1 MKITAKMLKRLIRDE
16 SERISDQE
24 LFTSEAMRN
33 KFERMANGI
42 SKRYNRPLKVYLHWE
57 CENLTYTAKTNN
69 FQIEINAG
77 SWIVQRYSQR
87 TDRYRALLGLLAHE
101 LGHVLYTDF
110 KVANT
115 YYTHLAYR
123 DWYPKR
129 PLFEDEDLQRRVW
142 DIERTFLSL
151 GTENFCKLVQK
162 LDNYFEDVYI
172 ENRLCR
178 NYPGSFADSIDLLG
192 ESIRTNA
199 RNAIQASAKEPK
211 QLAKLVTQIFAYVRA
226 GERDYSNLD
235 KECAVVF
242 EQCIPYLELGL
253 TSPEPK
259 ERYDAVNRLG
269 VLLWPYLDQIEDLE
283 ETSFPESE
291 PPKGNTLS
299 IAQTEQEKNG
309 DAKAIPVETDAVEK
323 VLQNIVDEIAAQAV
337 YVALERELYKELDDN
352 LAHMPYAG
360 AHLGITRHI
369 FRQIEIT
376 EHMLWKYDTET
387 PKLLRLADAAC
398 RNLRQVSLEQQRG
411 GTRTGLYMGRGIRG
425 SDLYRKDK
433 RFFYNRKLPRKGFD
447 IAVMVLCDESGSMD
461 GERIDKTRQS
471 AFLLYSICRKLNIP
485 VSVYGHS
492 ADIAYD
498 LELYSYAEFDSVDN
512 KDCYRIMGM
521 QSRNNNRD
529 GAAIRF
535 AAEKL
540 LARPEELKVLLIPND
555 GRPSA
560 HGYGGKAALEDLQET
575 IQKYTHKGLN
585 IYGIAIGNDIENL
598 KQIYGS
604 NFLEVQDIE
613 NLPKI
618 LTGLLKRLAKR
629 SLK

>member
-1 MKITAKMLKRLIRDE
+1 MKITAQMLKRLIRDK
-16 SERISDQE
+16 SDRITDQE

-33 KFERMANGI
+33 KFERMANSI
-42 SKRYNRPLKVYLHWE
+42 SKRYHRSLKVYLHWD
-57 CENLTYTAKTNN
+57 CENRTYTVKTNN
-69 FQIEINAG
+69 LHIQINAG
-77 SWIVQRYSQR
+77 NWIVQKYAQR

-110 KVANT
+110 KISNT
-115 YYTHLAYR
+115 YYTHLAYG

-129 PLFEDEDLQRRVW
+129 PMFENEDLQRRVW
-142 DIERTFLSL
+142 DMERIFLSL
-151 GTENFCKLVQK
+151 GTENFCKLAQK
-162 LDNYFEDVYI
+162 LDNFFEDVYI

-178 NYPGSFADSIDLLG
+178 NYPGSFADSIALLD

-235 KECAVVF
+235 EECAEVF

-253 TSPEPK
+253 TSPEHK
-259 ERYDAVNRLG
+259 ERFDAVNRLF

-291 PPKGNTLS
+291 PPKGSTFS
-299 IAQTEQEKNG
+299 ISQTEREKNKG
-309 DAKAIPVETDAVEK
+309 AKSIPTETDTAEK
-323 VLQNIVDEIAAQAV
+323 VLRNIVEEIAAQAV
-337 YVALERELYKELDDN
+337 YIDLEHELYKELDDN
-352 LAHMPYAG
+352 LARMTYAG
-360 AHLGITRHI
+360 AHLEITRHI
-369 FRQIEIT
+369 FRQVEIT
-376 EHMLWKYDTET
+376 EKMLRQYNAEA
-387 PKLLRLADAAC
+387 PELLKLADAAC
-398 RNLRQVSLEQQRG
+398 KTLRRISLEQQRG
-411 GTRTGLYMGRGIRG
+411 GTRSGLYMGRGIRG

-433 RFFYNRKLPRKGFD
+433 RFFYNRKLPGKGFD
-447 IAVMVLCDESGSMD
+447 IAIMVLCDESGSMD

-471 AFLLYSICRKLNIP
+471 AFLLYSICQKLNIP

-492 ADIAYD
+492 ADNAYD
-498 LELYSYAEFDSVDN
+498 LELYSYAEFDSIDN
-512 KDCYRIMGM
+512 KDCYRIMDM

-555 GRPSA
+555 GRPAA
-560 HGYGGKAALEDLQET
+560 HGYGGEAALEDLQET
-575 IQKYTHKGLN
+575 IQRYTRKGLN
-585 IYGIAIGNDIENL
+585 IYGIAIGDDIENL
-598 KQIYGS
+598 KKIYGS

-618 LTGLLKRLAKR
+618 LTGLLK
-629 SLK
+629 